1 MCTGGHLGGVGQDRR
16 ALSGD
21 GRSEPELSAALHA
34 DRAFSYNFGRVSP
47 LPWPA

>member
-1 MCTGGHLGGVGQDRR
+1 MCTGGHLSGVGRDRL

-21 GRSEPELSAALHA
+21 ARSEPELSAALHA
-34 DRAFSYNFGRVSP
+34 DRAFSYTFGRVSP